1 MEGVGETMEAIDAKE
16 GKEGVCAK
24 IMKGAMSIMLL
35 VSVVSYA
42 TGAEMPGGKAPKGVS
57 ARPSK

>member
-1 MEGVGETMEAIDAKE
+1 MEAIDAKE

-42 TGAEMPGGKAPKGVS
+42 TGAEMPGGKPPKGVP